1 MIPSGCFLCSAIR
14 LFALWFN
21 TELVRYYPALY
32 SIYPFSPG
40 AALGWSPVIKIP
52 FNMSGHY
59 AFYLLAEALIQ
70 TKHATW
76 SHTWKIT
83 LSPMAIKSQLRLST
97 SLFIGPQGIEKWTT
111 MHVYDEHSVSKG
123 HILKIIAFPND
134 LIPPFM
140 HQEDIEISNA

>member
-1 MIPSGCFLCSAIR
+1 M
-14 LFALWFN
+14 
-21 TELVRYYPALY
+21 
-32 SIYPFSPG
+32 

-70 TKHATW
+70 TKQATW

-83 LSPMAIKSQLRLST
+83 LSPMAIKYQLGLST

-111 MHVYDEHSVSKG
+111 KKKKNEKWTTMHVYDEHSINKG

-134 LIPPFM
+134 LIPSFV